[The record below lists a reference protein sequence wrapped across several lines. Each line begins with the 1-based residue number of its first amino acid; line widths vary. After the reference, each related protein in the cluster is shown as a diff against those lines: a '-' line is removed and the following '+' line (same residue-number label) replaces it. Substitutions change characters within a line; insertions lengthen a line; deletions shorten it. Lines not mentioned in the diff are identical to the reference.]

1 MGYPSSQGLYDPW
14 VVVPPGPAAP
24 DPDPAGSLKS
34 QEAVSPANKRVRLR
48 LSPNVS
54 KSFPVGVPS
63 DAKPDVAEGAPEK
76 MSDSV
81 EDEDLVSGRNG

>member
-1 MGYPSSQGLYDPW
+1 M
-14 VVVPPGPAAP
+14 VVPPAPAAP

-34 QEAVSPANKRVRLR
+34 QEAVSPANKRVRFR
-48 LSPNVS
+48 LSPNES

-63 DAKPDVAEGAPEK
+63 DGKPDVAEGAPEK

-81 EDEDLVSGRNG
+81 DDEDLVYGQV